1 MNFGISIILKKNQ
14 LKMSLNF
21 LSQLS
26 LQDQEIGCQPEVDDK
41 DRICFKYQG
50 EEFFIDADN
59 DYLFVTLWDTWWL
72 CVDLDNAN
80 VEHLKEAINLN
91 NIRNIVSTVYSID
104 EDNKQMGVH
113 CKAVIL
119 FVPSIINIGDY
130 LKIVLDDCF
139 KAHDLLKEQFIR
151 LNFKQEKH
159 ESPRVVVKG
168 FN

>member
-1 MNFGISIILKKNQ
+1 MIRIESV
-14 LKMSLNF
+14 LNTKVR
-21 LSQLS
+21 S
-26 LQDQEIGCQPEVDDK
+26 
-41 DRICFKYQG
+41 
-50 EEFFIDADN
+50 FFIDADN

-72 CVDLDNAN
+72 CVDLDNVN